1 MSKSIGFLYFLVLSM
16 LPGAVLA
23 GVVEKTVD
31 FEHNGTKYKGYIYH
45 DDAVSGKRPGVMVVH
60 QWWGLTD
67 YAKGRAKQLAEMGY
81 VSFAMDMYGEN
92 KLTTHPEQAKEWMTQ
107 TTSNADAWRALA
119 NKGLDLLK
127 ANDKVDTSKLAAIG
141 YCFGG
146 STVMQL
152 AYSGADVKGVVSFH
166 GSLPPASPEQAKAI
180 KGKVLIE
187 HGNADSFVPADRIA
201 KFKAALDAA
210 NVDYTF
216 HGYDGVRHAFTDPGA
231 DSRGIENLKY
241 NADADKQSWSAMKTF
256 FNQIFN

>member
-1 MSKSIGFLYFLVLSM
+1 MNKTFGWLYLLVLVV
-16 LPGAVLA
+16 LPSTVSAAVI
-23 GVVEKTVD
+23 ENTMD
-31 FEHNGTKYKGYIYH
+31 FEHNGNKYRGYIYH

-67 YAKGRAKQLAEMGY
+67 YAKDRARQLAEMGY

-92 KLTTHPEQAKEWMTQ
+92 KVTKHPEQAQEWMTQ

-127 ANDKVDTSKLAAIG
+127 ANDKVDTARVAAIG

-152 AYSGADVKGVVSFH
+152 AYSGADVVGVVSFH
-166 GSLPPASPEQAKAI
+166 GTLPPASPEQAKAI

-187 HGNADSFVPADRIA
+187 HGNADTFVPAERITQ
-201 KFKAALDAA
+201 FKDALDQAK
-210 NVDYTF
+210 VDYTF

-241 NADADKQSWSAMKTF
+241 DAEADKKSWAAMKTF

>member
-1 MSKSIGFLYFLVLSM
+1 MNKSFGWLYLVVLVV
-16 LPGAVLA
+16 LPSTVSAAVI
-23 GVVEKTVD
+23 ENTMD
-31 FEHNGTKYKGYIYH
+31 FEHNGNKYKGYIYH

-67 YAKGRAKQLAEMGY
+67 YAKDRARQLAEMGY

-92 KLTTHPEQAKEWMTQ
+92 KVTTHPEQAKEWMTQ

-127 ANDKVDTSKLAAIG
+127 SNDKVDTAKVAAIG

-152 AYSGADVKGVVSFH
+152 AYSGADVAGVVSFH

-180 KGKVLIE
+180 KGKVLVE
-187 HGNADSFVPADRIA
+187 HGNAGTSVPAERIA
-201 KFKAALDAA
+201 QFKDVLDQAK
-210 NVDYTF
+210 VDYTF

-231 DSRGIENLKY
+231 DSRGIENMKY
-241 NADADKQSWSAMKTF
+241 DANADKQSWSAMKTF
-256 FNQIFN
+256 FKQIFN

>member
-1 MSKSIGFLYFLVLSM
+1 MNKSFGWLYLVVLVV
-16 LPGAVLA
+16 LPSTVSAAVI
-23 GVVEKTVD
+23 ENTMD
-31 FEHNGTKYKGYIYH
+31 FEHNGNKYKGYIYH

-67 YAKGRAKQLAEMGY
+67 YAKDRARQLAEMGY

-92 KLTTHPEQAKEWMTQ
+92 KVTTHPEQAKEWMTQ

-127 ANDKVDTSKLAAIG
+127 SNDKVDTAKVAAIG

-152 AYSGADVKGVVSFH
+152 AYSGADVAGVVSFH

-180 KGKVLIE
+180 KGKVLVE
-187 HGNADSFVPADRIA
+187 HGNADTFVPAERIA
-201 KFKAALDAA
+201 KFKDAQDKLASGQCAEADLDMRVIAKMVFVLVLGL
-210 NVDYTF
+210 NHDFSPYKNDLRSNRCLQRLF
-216 HGYDGVRHAFTDPGA
+216 LCF
-231 DSRGIENLKY
+231 L
-241 NADADKQSWSAMKTF
+241 
-256 FNQIFN
+256 